1 VATDD
6 ARVLQ
11 ILAQVGTGA
20 LTPAT
25 ALEQLRFLPYEDIG
39 YARVDHHRGLR
50 QGLPEVVFGQGKT
63 VDQVRG
69 IVERLADR
77 SDRLLITRVG
87 PEYLPPVAELLPDAE
102 YHRGARAIVV
112 DRSERGLPLPGVCL
126 VAAGTAD
133 LPVAEEA
140 ALTARLM
147 GHEVEQIVDVG
158 VAGIHRLLD
167 VIPRLRA
174 ANVVIAVA
182 GMEGAL
188 PSVVG
193 GLVDVPVVALPTS
206 IGYGANLG
214 GLTAMLAMLNSCAP
228 GLAVV
233 NVDNG
238 FGAGYLAAQINTLA
252 HRAPAND

>member
-1 VATDD
+1 
-6 ARVLQ
+6 
-11 ILAQVGTGA
+11 
-20 LTPAT
+20 
-25 ALEQLRFLPYEDIG
+25 
-39 YARVDHHRGLR
+39 VDHHRGLR

-63 VDQVRG
+63 VEQVAG
-69 IVERLADR
+69 IVERMEGRADR
-77 SDRLLITRVG
+77 VLITRVG
-87 PEYLPPVAELLPDAE
+87 PEYLPAVATHLPDAA
-102 YHRGARAIVV
+102 YHAAARAIVV
-112 DRSERGLPLPGVCL
+112 DRSERGRPLPGVCL

-147 GHEVEQIVDVG
+147 GHEVDQIVDVG

-167 VIPRLRA
+167 VMPRLRA
-174 ANVVIAVA
+174 ANVVVAVA

-206 IGYGANLG
+206 VGYGANLG

-228 GLAVV
+228 GLGVV

-238 FGAGYLAAQINTLA
+238 FGAGYLAAQINRLA
-252 HRAPAND
+252 HRVPAND